1 MKSQGEIMTVN
12 CNACYMAP
20 VKDYIAL
27 NIDIDDLVNNYLK
40 EDKKLELEEFIY
52 QYLDEVYVSSSDFY
66 DNLTDSD
73 AFIGDSFAEYDFD
86 SYDMEDLI
94 DRVKERLKEIEEE
107 DVEENS

>member
-1 MKSQGEIMTVN
+1 MKSQEEIMRIN
-12 CNACYMAP
+12 CSARYLAP
-20 VKDYIAL
+20 IEDYISFD
-27 NIDIDDLVNNYLK
+27 IDIDDLVNSYLK

-52 QYLDEVYVSSSDFY
+52 KYLDESYVDSSDFY

-73 AFIGDSFAEYDFD
+73 AFLNDSFAEYDFD

-94 DRVKERLKEIEEE
+94 DRVKERLKEIEEK